1 MDMKKLFLLFALLC
15 AVAQGAL
22 SQISYPILSN
32 DVWDGKSQA
41 MPQFYDRFE
50 GKTAVVVI
58 NTCAELAYIA
68 SHWSETTGYAHP
80 VYGKKCFN
88 EINYLLNANLDMT
101 RESWKP
107 LGRGSISDTPFEGT
121 LYGNCHTIFLRI
133 SNPDTNNQ
141 GLIAQIGS
149 HGTVMD
155 LHLAGSIDAGN
166 SRKVGGIT
174 GLNYG
179 TISGCWVSADV
190 KSSYYS
196 IIYDADLGGI
206 AGWNYDGLIE
216 YCCMTGN
223 VVNTGGG
230 SGVGGIA
237 GSNDKDIQ
245 ECAFYGTVT
254 SKYNNDNKFVGDQNA
269 RCSNVTDIFEA
280 DIYRRGSGWPVFSFA
295 YKYPYVMNIS
305 GSGPGAIEASAGGE
319 KGILGWRPGETVTLT
334 VTSGELASLAITDA
348 DGNEIAYENADGKQ
362 SYRFKMPNCIVN
374 IKAKYFA
381 NWPTKGTG
389 TANDPYIL
397 SSTED
402 WKELGHNIYCG
413 RTYKGQYIKM
423 TQDIAVSTMVG
434 MNEVHSF
441 QGTFIGDGHQLDV
454 NISGSEGGMA
464 PFHYIKDATIKDLR
478 VTGKVTATANHASGL
493 VGFADGTN
501 LIERCTVG
509 TWVYY
514 EADWVGGV
522 VGHGKRSKTTI
533 RNCVFSGIIWHLFA
547 QFTRGCAGVFWGW
560 SESDATPILENC
572 IESARN
578 YMAISQFHPLG
589 VNGGNGTVTDCY
601 YVTPPDDGVPNPCPI
616 SGAVQVTT
624 AAPADGIYRY
634 ARVNDLSV
642 YSGACTVSGIGSD
655 YDVEK
660 GAVSIT
666 PVVTATTGAALAL
679 GTDYTATLNGN
690 AVTSLPISISMAG
703 NYELTLA
710 GKGRYAGSAS
720 YKFTATAPTTGS
732 GTADDPYLINS
743 ASDWNMLS
751 VNVAKG
757 QNYSGQYVKL
767 TADIEITDVVG
778 VYEGKPFSGTFLGEG
793 HTLTANIRNT
803 DSGKTGVAP
812 FRYVKDATIRDVTV
826 GGTIES
832 NGRHATGLVGFADGT
847 NLIEGCTVNATL
859 NISTDYAGGIVGHG
873 LASATTIR
881 NCVFAGTFNNVGG
894 NPTNIGAIWGWSD
907 SGKPVLENCLEKGTY
922 KNVSSMHPMGL
933 QNGTG
938 TITDCYYLTPQIGS
952 PDRACTVSGACQ
964 VWPVPYNGF
973 YKKITATDGKVY
985 ALPCTVGGVEARY
998 YLADLSSITPVVTD
1012 ASGTTLAHGTD
1023 YSATLNGTEV
1033 TAFPVTINTSG
1044 DYTLTITGKGAYGG
1058 SHSINFS
1065 VIAPL
1070 TGSGTAD
1077 DPYLINSASDWN
1089 MLSVNVAKGQNYSG
1103 QYVKLT
1109 ADIEITDVVGV
1120 YEGKPFSGT
1129 FLGEGHTL
1137 TANIRNTDSGKTGVA
1152 PFRYVKDATIRDVTV
1167 GGTIE
1172 SNGRHATGLVG
1183 FADGTNLIEG
1193 CTVNATLNI
1202 STDYAGGI
1210 VGHGLASATTI
1221 RNCVF
1226 AGTFNN
1232 VGGNP
1237 TNIGA
1242 IWGWSDSG
1250 KPVLE
1255 NCLEKGTY
1263 KNISSMHPMGLQNG
1277 TGTITNC
1284 YYLTPQIGSPDRACT
1299 VSGACQLSA
1308 TNTGD
1313 GIYRQI
1319 TLTDGTYYIVCYFS
1333 GVERRYLYTGSDIT
1347 VAPTVTAADGTKLTA
1362 GTDFTYTPETVREMG
1377 DYTLTISGKG
1387 SYTGT
1392 KTFPISV
1399 SDQREVTSKSTVL
1412 TTGEYTVFEDVTI
1425 AERITI
1431 DGSVVLNLGEN
1442 AKLKVPKGI
1451 ELSKG
1456 NSLTIN
1462 GPGSLNIGVVE
1473 TDKSGIG
1480 AVEVGT
1486 LVINSGSIEISVFSA
1501 GAAIGGDRNNTSGG
1515 SITINGG
1522 KISIVNTRGKC
1533 IGGGYDDDRKGQYG
1547 VCGDIVIN
1555 GGQLDLGSIIGF
1567 FGPSIHSNDVKYNSG
1582 TLTLGWTNPD
1592 DYIRT
1597 VNILGSASD
1606 LSLERI
1612 SFVEGRP
1619 FVLDGTT
1626 TVATADNIVGTKLV
1640 PLLALADN
1648 RDNSETL
1655 SRYAGAQLPVQLDG
1669 RTLYRDGSWNTLCL
1683 PFSVKLSGSPLEGAT
1698 ARPLTSA
1705 SISGTTLNLSFGSAV
1720 TELVAGTPYI
1730 IKWAGGEPI
1739 VSPVFSPVSIDK
1751 TDRSYD
1757 NGAAGDARVRFIG
1770 TYNSLTFDSDDKSIL
1785 FMGGASKLHYPAK
1798 GASIGAQRAY
1808 FKIGEDGAA
1817 SNARIASFNIDFGEG
1832 EATGIQEIV
1841 NSKSVNSQS
1850 DGWYTLD
1857 GRQLD
1862 GKPTQSGVYIN
1873 GGRKVVIK

>member
-80 VYGKKCFN
+80 VYGKKCFY

-522 VGHGKRSKTTI
+522 VGHGKKSKTTI

-578 YMAISQFHPLG
+578 YMAIKQFHPLG

-881 NCVFAGTFNNVGG
+881 NC
-894 NPTNIGAIWGWSD
+894 I
-907 SGKPVLENCLEKGTY
+907 
-922 KNVSSMHPMGL
+922 
-933 QNGTG
+933 
-938 TITDCYYLTPQIGS
+938 
-952 PDRACTVSGACQ
+952 
-964 VWPVPYNGF
+964 
-973 YKKITATDGKVY
+973 
-985 ALPCTVGGVEARY
+985 
-998 YLADLSSITPVVTD
+998 
-1012 ASGTTLAHGTD
+1012 
-1023 YSATLNGTEV
+1023 
-1033 TAFPVTINTSG
+1033 
-1044 DYTLTITGKGAYGG
+1044 
-1058 SHSINFS
+1058 
-1065 VIAPL
+1065 
-1070 TGSGTAD
+1070 
-1077 DPYLINSASDWN
+1077 
-1089 MLSVNVAKGQNYSG
+1089 
-1103 QYVKLT
+1103 
-1109 ADIEITDVVGV
+1109 
-1120 YEGKPFSGT
+1120 
-1129 FLGEGHTL
+1129 
-1137 TANIRNTDSGKTGVA
+1137 
-1152 PFRYVKDATIRDVTV
+1152 
-1167 GGTIE
+1167 
-1172 SNGRHATGLVG
+1172 
-1183 FADGTNLIEG
+1183 
-1193 CTVNATLNI
+1193 
-1202 STDYAGGI
+1202 
-1210 VGHGLASATTI
+1210 
-1221 RNCVF
+1221 F

-1319 TLTDGTYYIVCYFS
+1319 TLTDCTYYIVCYFS

-1486 LVINSGSIEISVFSA
+1486 LVINSGSIEIAAFSA

-1567 FGPSIHSNDVKYNSG
+1567 FGPGIHSNDVKYNSG

>member
-101 RESWKP
+101 RESWRP
-107 LGRGSISDTPFEGT
+107 LGRGSNSDTPFEGT

-478 VTGKVTATANHASGL
+478 VTGKVTATANHGSGL

-522 VGHGKRSKTTI
+522 VGHGKKSKTTI

-642 YSGACTVSGIGSD
+642 YSGACTVSGIGSS

-894 NPTNIGAIWGWSD
+894 NPTNIG
-907 SGKPVLENCLEKGTY
+907 V
-922 KNVSSMHPMGL
+922 
-933 QNGTG
+933 
-938 TITDCYYLTPQIGS
+938 
-952 PDRACTVSGACQ
+952 
-964 VWPVPYNGF
+964 
-973 YKKITATDGKVY
+973 
-985 ALPCTVGGVEARY
+985 
-998 YLADLSSITPVVTD
+998 
-1012 ASGTTLAHGTD
+1012 
-1023 YSATLNGTEV
+1023 
-1033 TAFPVTINTSG
+1033 
-1044 DYTLTITGKGAYGG
+1044 
-1058 SHSINFS
+1058 
-1065 VIAPL
+1065 
-1070 TGSGTAD
+1070 
-1077 DPYLINSASDWN
+1077 
-1089 MLSVNVAKGQNYSG
+1089 
-1103 QYVKLT
+1103 
-1109 ADIEITDVVGV
+1109 
-1120 YEGKPFSGT
+1120 
-1129 FLGEGHTL
+1129 
-1137 TANIRNTDSGKTGVA
+1137 
-1152 PFRYVKDATIRDVTV
+1152 
-1167 GGTIE
+1167 
-1172 SNGRHATGLVG
+1172 
-1183 FADGTNLIEG
+1183 
-1193 CTVNATLNI
+1193 
-1202 STDYAGGI
+1202 
-1210 VGHGLASATTI
+1210 
-1221 RNCVF
+1221 
-1226 AGTFNN
+1226 
-1232 VGGNP
+1232 
-1237 TNIGA
+1237 

-1299 VSGACQLSA
+1299 VSGACQLST

-1319 TLTDGTYYIVCYFS
+1319 TLTDCTYYIVCYFS

-1486 LVINSGSIEISVFSA
+1486 LVINSGSIEIAAFSA

>member
-101 RESWKP
+101 RESWRP
-107 LGRGSISDTPFEGT
+107 LGRGFNSDTPFEGT

-133 SNPDTNNQ
+133 SNPNTNNQ

-441 QGTFIGDGHQLDV
+441 QGTFSGDGHQLDV
-454 NISGSEGGMA
+454 NIEGSEGGMA

-547 QFTRGCAGVFWGW
+547 QFTKGCAGVFWGW

-578 YMAISQFHPLG
+578 YMAIKQFHPLG

-642 YSGACTVSGIGSD
+642 YSGACTVSGIGSS

-793 HTLTANIRNT
+793 HTLTANIKNT
-803 DSGKTGVAP
+803 DSGK
-812 FRYVKDATIRDVTV
+812 
-826 GGTIES
+826 GG
-832 NGRHATGLVGFADGT
+832 
-847 NLIEGCTVNATL
+847 
-859 NISTDYAGGIVGHG
+859 
-873 LASATTIR
+873 
-881 NCVFAGTFNNVGG
+881 
-894 NPTNIGAIWGWSD
+894 
-907 SGKPVLENCLEKGTY
+907 
-922 KNVSSMHPMGL
+922 M
-933 QNGTG
+933 
-938 TITDCYYLTPQIGS
+938 
-952 PDRACTVSGACQ
+952 
-964 VWPVPYNGF
+964 
-973 YKKITATDGKVY
+973 
-985 ALPCTVGGVEARY
+985 
-998 YLADLSSITPVVTD
+998 
-1012 ASGTTLAHGTD
+1012 
-1023 YSATLNGTEV
+1023 
-1033 TAFPVTINTSG
+1033 
-1044 DYTLTITGKGAYGG
+1044 
-1058 SHSINFS
+1058 
-1065 VIAPL
+1065 
-1070 TGSGTAD
+1070 
-1077 DPYLINSASDWN
+1077 
-1089 MLSVNVAKGQNYSG
+1089 
-1103 QYVKLT
+1103 
-1109 ADIEITDVVGV
+1109 
-1120 YEGKPFSGT
+1120 
-1129 FLGEGHTL
+1129 
-1137 TANIRNTDSGKTGVA
+1137 A

-1319 TLTDGTYYIVCYFS
+1319 TLTDCTYYIVCYFS

-1486 LVINSGSIEISVFSA
+1486 LVINSGSIEISVSSA

-1567 FGPSIHSNDVKYNSG
+1567 FGPSIHSDDVKYNSG

-1705 SISGTTLNLSFGSAV
+1705 SISGTTFNLGFGPAV

>member
-80 VYGKKCFN
+80 VYGKKCFY

-107 LGRGSISDTPFEGT
+107 LGRGFNSDTPFEGT

-454 NISGSEGGMA
+454 NIEGSEGGMA

-522 VGHGKRSKTTI
+522 VGHGKKSKTTI

-578 YMAISQFHPLG
+578 YMAIKQFHPLG

-642 YSGACTVSGIGSD
+642 YSGACTVSGIGSS

-894 NPTNIGAIWGWSD
+894 NPTNIG
-907 SGKPVLENCLEKGTY
+907 V
-922 KNVSSMHPMGL
+922 
-933 QNGTG
+933 
-938 TITDCYYLTPQIGS
+938 
-952 PDRACTVSGACQ
+952 
-964 VWPVPYNGF
+964 
-973 YKKITATDGKVY
+973 
-985 ALPCTVGGVEARY
+985 
-998 YLADLSSITPVVTD
+998 
-1012 ASGTTLAHGTD
+1012 
-1023 YSATLNGTEV
+1023 
-1033 TAFPVTINTSG
+1033 
-1044 DYTLTITGKGAYGG
+1044 
-1058 SHSINFS
+1058 
-1065 VIAPL
+1065 
-1070 TGSGTAD
+1070 
-1077 DPYLINSASDWN
+1077 
-1089 MLSVNVAKGQNYSG
+1089 
-1103 QYVKLT
+1103 
-1109 ADIEITDVVGV
+1109 
-1120 YEGKPFSGT
+1120 
-1129 FLGEGHTL
+1129 
-1137 TANIRNTDSGKTGVA
+1137 
-1152 PFRYVKDATIRDVTV
+1152 
-1167 GGTIE
+1167 
-1172 SNGRHATGLVG
+1172 
-1183 FADGTNLIEG
+1183 
-1193 CTVNATLNI
+1193 
-1202 STDYAGGI
+1202 
-1210 VGHGLASATTI
+1210 
-1221 RNCVF
+1221 
-1226 AGTFNN
+1226 
-1232 VGGNP
+1232 
-1237 TNIGA
+1237 

-1299 VSGACQLSA
+1299 VSGACQLST

-1319 TLTDGTYYIVCYFS
+1319 TLTDCTYYIVCYFS

-1486 LVINSGSIEISVFSA
+1486 LVINSGSIEIAAFSA

-1522 KISIVNTRGKC
+1522 KISIVNTREKC

>member
-522 VGHGKRSKTTI
+522 VGHGKKSKTTI

-578 YMAISQFHPLG
+578 YMAIKQFHPLG

-803 DSGKTGVAP
+803 DSGKGGIAP

-847 NLIEGCTVNATL
+847 NLIEGCTVNVTL

-881 NCVFAGTFNNVGG
+881 NCVFAGIFNNVGG
-894 NPTNIGAIWGWSD
+894 NPTNIGVIWG
-907 SGKPVLENCLEKGTY
+907 
-922 KNVSSMHPMGL
+922 
-933 QNGTG
+933 
-938 TITDCYYLTPQIGS
+938 
-952 PDRACTVSGACQ
+952 
-964 VWPVPYNGF
+964 
-973 YKKITATDGKVY
+973 
-985 ALPCTVGGVEARY
+985 
-998 YLADLSSITPVVTD
+998 
-1012 ASGTTLAHGTD
+1012 
-1023 YSATLNGTEV
+1023 
-1033 TAFPVTINTSG
+1033 
-1044 DYTLTITGKGAYGG
+1044 
-1058 SHSINFS
+1058 
-1065 VIAPL
+1065 
-1070 TGSGTAD
+1070 
-1077 DPYLINSASDWN
+1077 
-1089 MLSVNVAKGQNYSG
+1089 
-1103 QYVKLT
+1103 
-1109 ADIEITDVVGV
+1109 
-1120 YEGKPFSGT
+1120 
-1129 FLGEGHTL
+1129 
-1137 TANIRNTDSGKTGVA
+1137 
-1152 PFRYVKDATIRDVTV
+1152 
-1167 GGTIE
+1167 
-1172 SNGRHATGLVG
+1172 
-1183 FADGTNLIEG
+1183 
-1193 CTVNATLNI
+1193 
-1202 STDYAGGI
+1202 
-1210 VGHGLASATTI
+1210 
-1221 RNCVF
+1221 
-1226 AGTFNN
+1226 
-1232 VGGNP
+1232 
-1237 TNIGA
+1237 
-1242 IWGWSDSG
+1242 
-1250 KPVLE
+1250 
-1255 NCLEKGTY
+1255 
-1263 KNISSMHPMGLQNG
+1263 
-1277 TGTITNC
+1277 
-1284 YYLTPQIGSPDRACT
+1284 
-1299 VSGACQLSA
+1299 
-1308 TNTGD
+1308 
-1313 GIYRQI
+1313 
-1319 TLTDGTYYIVCYFS
+1319 
-1333 GVERRYLYTGSDIT
+1333 
-1347 VAPTVTAADGTKLTA
+1347 
-1362 GTDFTYTPETVREMG
+1362 
-1377 DYTLTISGKG
+1377 
-1387 SYTGT
+1387 
-1392 KTFPISV
+1392 
-1399 SDQREVTSKSTVL
+1399 
-1412 TTGEYTVFEDVTI
+1412 
-1425 AERITI
+1425 
-1431 DGSVVLNLGEN
+1431 
-1442 AKLKVPKGI
+1442 
-1451 ELSKG
+1451 
-1456 NSLTIN
+1456 
-1462 GPGSLNIGVVE
+1462 
-1473 TDKSGIG
+1473 
-1480 AVEVGT
+1480 
-1486 LVINSGSIEISVFSA
+1486 
-1501 GAAIGGDRNNTSGG
+1501 
-1515 SITINGG
+1515 
-1522 KISIVNTRGKC
+1522 
-1533 IGGGYDDDRKGQYG
+1533 
-1547 VCGDIVIN
+1547 
-1555 GGQLDLGSIIGF
+1555 
-1567 FGPSIHSNDVKYNSG
+1567 
-1582 TLTLGWTNPD
+1582 
-1592 DYIRT
+1592 
-1597 VNILGSASD
+1597 
-1606 LSLERI
+1606 
-1612 SFVEGRP
+1612 
-1619 FVLDGTT
+1619 
-1626 TVATADNIVGTKLV
+1626 
-1640 PLLALADN
+1640 
-1648 RDNSETL
+1648 
-1655 SRYAGAQLPVQLDG
+1655 
-1669 RTLYRDGSWNTLCL
+1669 
-1683 PFSVKLSGSPLEGAT
+1683 
-1698 ARPLTSA
+1698 
-1705 SISGTTLNLSFGSAV
+1705 
-1720 TELVAGTPYI
+1720 
-1730 IKWAGGEPI
+1730 
-1739 VSPVFSPVSIDK
+1739 
-1751 TDRSYD
+1751 
-1757 NGAAGDARVRFIG
+1757 
-1770 TYNSLTFDSDDKSIL
+1770 
-1785 FMGGASKLHYPAK
+1785 
-1798 GASIGAQRAY
+1798 
-1808 FKIGEDGAA
+1808 
-1817 SNARIASFNIDFGEG
+1817 
-1832 EATGIQEIV
+1832 
-1841 NSKSVNSQS
+1841 
-1850 DGWYTLD
+1850 
-1857 GRQLD
+1857 
-1862 GKPTQSGVYIN
+1862 
-1873 GGRKVVIK
+1873 

>member
-80 VYGKKCFN
+80 VYGKKCFY

-522 VGHGKRSKTTI
+522 VGHGKKSKTTI

-578 YMAISQFHPLG
+578 YMAIKQFHPLG

-624 AAPADGIYRY
+624 AAPASGIYRY

-922 KNVSSMHPMGL
+922 KN
-933 QNGTG
+933 
-938 TITDCYYLTPQIGS
+938 
-952 PDRACTVSGACQ
+952 
-964 VWPVPYNGF
+964 
-973 YKKITATDGKVY
+973 
-985 ALPCTVGGVEARY
+985 
-998 YLADLSSITPVVTD
+998 
-1012 ASGTTLAHGTD
+1012 
-1023 YSATLNGTEV
+1023 
-1033 TAFPVTINTSG
+1033 
-1044 DYTLTITGKGAYGG
+1044 
-1058 SHSINFS
+1058 
-1065 VIAPL
+1065 
-1070 TGSGTAD
+1070 
-1077 DPYLINSASDWN
+1077 
-1089 MLSVNVAKGQNYSG
+1089 
-1103 QYVKLT
+1103 
-1109 ADIEITDVVGV
+1109 
-1120 YEGKPFSGT
+1120 
-1129 FLGEGHTL
+1129 
-1137 TANIRNTDSGKTGVA
+1137 
-1152 PFRYVKDATIRDVTV
+1152 
-1167 GGTIE
+1167 
-1172 SNGRHATGLVG
+1172 
-1183 FADGTNLIEG
+1183 
-1193 CTVNATLNI
+1193 
-1202 STDYAGGI
+1202 
-1210 VGHGLASATTI
+1210 
-1221 RNCVF
+1221 
-1226 AGTFNN
+1226 
-1232 VGGNP
+1232 
-1237 TNIGA
+1237 
-1242 IWGWSDSG
+1242 
-1250 KPVLE
+1250 
-1255 NCLEKGTY
+1255 
-1263 KNISSMHPMGLQNG
+1263 ISSMHPMGLQNG

-1319 TLTDGTYYIVCYFS
+1319 TLTDCTYYIVCYFS

-1486 LVINSGSIEISVFSA
+1486 LVINSGSIEIAAFSA

>member
-522 VGHGKRSKTTI
+522 VGHGKKSKTTI

-547 QFTRGCAGVFWGW
+547 QCTRGCAGVFWGW

-642 YSGACTVSGIGSD
+642 YSGACTVSGIGSS

-922 KNVSSMHPMGL
+922 KN
-933 QNGTG
+933 
-938 TITDCYYLTPQIGS
+938 
-952 PDRACTVSGACQ
+952 
-964 VWPVPYNGF
+964 
-973 YKKITATDGKVY
+973 
-985 ALPCTVGGVEARY
+985 
-998 YLADLSSITPVVTD
+998 
-1012 ASGTTLAHGTD
+1012 
-1023 YSATLNGTEV
+1023 
-1033 TAFPVTINTSG
+1033 
-1044 DYTLTITGKGAYGG
+1044 
-1058 SHSINFS
+1058 
-1065 VIAPL
+1065 
-1070 TGSGTAD
+1070 
-1077 DPYLINSASDWN
+1077 
-1089 MLSVNVAKGQNYSG
+1089 
-1103 QYVKLT
+1103 
-1109 ADIEITDVVGV
+1109 
-1120 YEGKPFSGT
+1120 
-1129 FLGEGHTL
+1129 
-1137 TANIRNTDSGKTGVA
+1137 
-1152 PFRYVKDATIRDVTV
+1152 
-1167 GGTIE
+1167 
-1172 SNGRHATGLVG
+1172 
-1183 FADGTNLIEG
+1183 
-1193 CTVNATLNI
+1193 
-1202 STDYAGGI
+1202 
-1210 VGHGLASATTI
+1210 
-1221 RNCVF
+1221 
-1226 AGTFNN
+1226 
-1232 VGGNP
+1232 
-1237 TNIGA
+1237 
-1242 IWGWSDSG
+1242 
-1250 KPVLE
+1250 
-1255 NCLEKGTY
+1255 
-1263 KNISSMHPMGLQNG
+1263 ISSMHPMGLQNG

-1319 TLTDGTYYIVCYFS
+1319 TLTDCTYYIVCYFS

-1486 LVINSGSIEISVFSA
+1486 LVINSGSIEISAFSA

>member
-269 RCSNVTDIFEA
+269 RCSNVTDILEA

-362 SYRFKMPNCIVN
+362 SYRFKMPNRIVN

-522 VGHGKRSKTTI
+522 VGHGKKSKTTI

-601 YVTPPDDGVPNPCPI
+601 YVTPPDGGVPNPCPI

-642 YSGACTVSGIGSD
+642 YSGACTVSGIGSS

-894 NPTNIGAIWGWSD
+894 NPTNIG
-907 SGKPVLENCLEKGTY
+907 V
-922 KNVSSMHPMGL
+922 
-933 QNGTG
+933 
-938 TITDCYYLTPQIGS
+938 
-952 PDRACTVSGACQ
+952 
-964 VWPVPYNGF
+964 
-973 YKKITATDGKVY
+973 
-985 ALPCTVGGVEARY
+985 
-998 YLADLSSITPVVTD
+998 
-1012 ASGTTLAHGTD
+1012 
-1023 YSATLNGTEV
+1023 
-1033 TAFPVTINTSG
+1033 
-1044 DYTLTITGKGAYGG
+1044 
-1058 SHSINFS
+1058 
-1065 VIAPL
+1065 
-1070 TGSGTAD
+1070 
-1077 DPYLINSASDWN
+1077 
-1089 MLSVNVAKGQNYSG
+1089 
-1103 QYVKLT
+1103 
-1109 ADIEITDVVGV
+1109 
-1120 YEGKPFSGT
+1120 
-1129 FLGEGHTL
+1129 
-1137 TANIRNTDSGKTGVA
+1137 
-1152 PFRYVKDATIRDVTV
+1152 
-1167 GGTIE
+1167 
-1172 SNGRHATGLVG
+1172 
-1183 FADGTNLIEG
+1183 
-1193 CTVNATLNI
+1193 
-1202 STDYAGGI
+1202 
-1210 VGHGLASATTI
+1210 
-1221 RNCVF
+1221 
-1226 AGTFNN
+1226 
-1232 VGGNP
+1232 
-1237 TNIGA
+1237 

-1313 GIYRQI
+1313 DIYRQI
-1319 TLTDGTYYIVCYFS
+1319 TLTDCTYYIVCYFS

-1486 LVINSGSIEISVFSA
+1486 LVINSGSIEISAFSA

-1567 FGPSIHSNDVKYNSG
+1567 FGPGIHSNDVKYNSG

>member
-522 VGHGKRSKTTI
+522 VGHGKKSKTTI

-578 YMAISQFHPLG
+578 YMAIKQFHPLG

-624 AAPADGIYRY
+624 AAPAGGIYRY

-881 NCVFAGTFNNVGG
+881 NC
-894 NPTNIGAIWGWSD
+894 I
-907 SGKPVLENCLEKGTY
+907 
-922 KNVSSMHPMGL
+922 
-933 QNGTG
+933 
-938 TITDCYYLTPQIGS
+938 
-952 PDRACTVSGACQ
+952 
-964 VWPVPYNGF
+964 
-973 YKKITATDGKVY
+973 
-985 ALPCTVGGVEARY
+985 
-998 YLADLSSITPVVTD
+998 
-1012 ASGTTLAHGTD
+1012 
-1023 YSATLNGTEV
+1023 
-1033 TAFPVTINTSG
+1033 
-1044 DYTLTITGKGAYGG
+1044 
-1058 SHSINFS
+1058 
-1065 VIAPL
+1065 
-1070 TGSGTAD
+1070 
-1077 DPYLINSASDWN
+1077 
-1089 MLSVNVAKGQNYSG
+1089 
-1103 QYVKLT
+1103 
-1109 ADIEITDVVGV
+1109 
-1120 YEGKPFSGT
+1120 
-1129 FLGEGHTL
+1129 
-1137 TANIRNTDSGKTGVA
+1137 
-1152 PFRYVKDATIRDVTV
+1152 
-1167 GGTIE
+1167 
-1172 SNGRHATGLVG
+1172 
-1183 FADGTNLIEG
+1183 
-1193 CTVNATLNI
+1193 
-1202 STDYAGGI
+1202 
-1210 VGHGLASATTI
+1210 
-1221 RNCVF
+1221 F

-1319 TLTDGTYYIVCYFS
+1319 TLTDCTYYIVCYFS

-1486 LVINSGSIEISVFSA
+1486 LVINSGSIEISAFSA

>member
-107 LGRGSISDTPFEGT
+107 LGRGSNSDTPFEGT

-441 QGTFIGDGHQLDV
+441 QGTFSGDGHQLDV
-454 NISGSEGGMA
+454 NIEGSEEGMA

-578 YMAISQFHPLG
+578 YMAIKQFHPLG

-624 AAPADGIYRY
+624 AAPAGGIYRY

-793 HTLTANIRNT
+793 HTLTANIKNT
-803 DSGKTGVAP
+803 DSGK
-812 FRYVKDATIRDVTV
+812 
-826 GGTIES
+826 GG
-832 NGRHATGLVGFADGT
+832 
-847 NLIEGCTVNATL
+847 
-859 NISTDYAGGIVGHG
+859 
-873 LASATTIR
+873 
-881 NCVFAGTFNNVGG
+881 
-894 NPTNIGAIWGWSD
+894 
-907 SGKPVLENCLEKGTY
+907 
-922 KNVSSMHPMGL
+922 M
-933 QNGTG
+933 
-938 TITDCYYLTPQIGS
+938 
-952 PDRACTVSGACQ
+952 
-964 VWPVPYNGF
+964 
-973 YKKITATDGKVY
+973 
-985 ALPCTVGGVEARY
+985 
-998 YLADLSSITPVVTD
+998 
-1012 ASGTTLAHGTD
+1012 
-1023 YSATLNGTEV
+1023 
-1033 TAFPVTINTSG
+1033 
-1044 DYTLTITGKGAYGG
+1044 
-1058 SHSINFS
+1058 
-1065 VIAPL
+1065 
-1070 TGSGTAD
+1070 
-1077 DPYLINSASDWN
+1077 
-1089 MLSVNVAKGQNYSG
+1089 
-1103 QYVKLT
+1103 
-1109 ADIEITDVVGV
+1109 
-1120 YEGKPFSGT
+1120 
-1129 FLGEGHTL
+1129 
-1137 TANIRNTDSGKTGVA
+1137 A

-1319 TLTDGTYYIVCYFS
+1319 TLTDCTYYIVCYFS
-1333 GVERRYLYTGSDIT
+1333 GVERRYLYTGSDIS

-1486 LVINSGSIEISVFSA
+1486 LVINSGSIEISAFSA

-1567 FGPSIHSNDVKYNSG
+1567 FGPSIHSDDVKYNSG

>member
-80 VYGKKCFN
+80 VYGKKCFY

-478 VTGKVTATANHASGL
+478 VTGKVTATANHGSGL

-522 VGHGKRSKTTI
+522 VGHGKKSKTTI

-578 YMAISQFHPLG
+578 YMAIKQFHPLG

-601 YVTPPDDGVPNPCPI
+601 YVTPPDGGVPNPCPI

-881 NCVFAGTFNNVGG
+881 NC
-894 NPTNIGAIWGWSD
+894 I
-907 SGKPVLENCLEKGTY
+907 
-922 KNVSSMHPMGL
+922 
-933 QNGTG
+933 
-938 TITDCYYLTPQIGS
+938 
-952 PDRACTVSGACQ
+952 
-964 VWPVPYNGF
+964 
-973 YKKITATDGKVY
+973 
-985 ALPCTVGGVEARY
+985 
-998 YLADLSSITPVVTD
+998 
-1012 ASGTTLAHGTD
+1012 
-1023 YSATLNGTEV
+1023 
-1033 TAFPVTINTSG
+1033 
-1044 DYTLTITGKGAYGG
+1044 
-1058 SHSINFS
+1058 
-1065 VIAPL
+1065 
-1070 TGSGTAD
+1070 
-1077 DPYLINSASDWN
+1077 
-1089 MLSVNVAKGQNYSG
+1089 
-1103 QYVKLT
+1103 
-1109 ADIEITDVVGV
+1109 
-1120 YEGKPFSGT
+1120 
-1129 FLGEGHTL
+1129 
-1137 TANIRNTDSGKTGVA
+1137 
-1152 PFRYVKDATIRDVTV
+1152 
-1167 GGTIE
+1167 
-1172 SNGRHATGLVG
+1172 
-1183 FADGTNLIEG
+1183 
-1193 CTVNATLNI
+1193 
-1202 STDYAGGI
+1202 
-1210 VGHGLASATTI
+1210 
-1221 RNCVF
+1221 F

-1319 TLTDGTYYIVCYFS
+1319 TLTDCTYYIVCYFS

-1486 LVINSGSIEISVFSA
+1486 LVINSGSIEIAAFSA

-1751 TDRSYD
+1751 TYRSYD